1 MTPEV
6 TIWESP
12 YLKGWDGT
20 LESLE
25 ELTPCPV
32 RGLLEALED
41 EYTTDAHCW
50 PGRLVGADGEH
61 PTSIARLRK
70 DSLKALSEQGFTV
83 EMTALFID
91 VDNAAAHKN
100 NEPASD
106 EWFAEHQALVAKLP
120 WANTAGIYRSRGGY
134 RLVWRLREP
143 MNIDTFLAYAKAFRA
158 ELRCAGIEADE
169 LVDWGRSYRL
179 PKVVRQGKNQRLF
192 MDFSRLGDLN
202 WTMSSG
208 SSKDARKTGSGVF
221 AGVGAARSPGQ
232 QYKVPAKI
240 TQNRNSELVRLV
252 GSLHRSGLTPE
263 AILAAVRTT
272 NEQQCEPPLPD
283 EEIVHMVESST
294 SWSPPQ
300 TYQVVAHALRQ
311 RVVESTPPAAVP
323 TVAPAASVRE
333 VPTGGG
339 GPQPE
344 DGDDPAEQTSSPATP
359 AKTSPLASLLRVP
372 GEARARVLK
381 EMEQTQAAEAKASPA
396 ALRQSRAAGGPAG
409 RGDFLLDAKW
419 AIDYHGLPV
428 GPRRIG
434 VLVNRTT
441 PASGPTS
448 AARFASD
455 SDQDLAEHVL
465 TEMEREDY
473 ITVFDLGD
481 LWRYHPDMG
490 YWRRVPDAVLESMV
504 MSLHGEPVL
513 TMKGDSRPL
522 LLSNAK
528 IEAVANVVRRAASA
542 QGFYEDQVPGVA
554 CENGFATVQDGR
566 VVVLAHNPQHRSL
579 FGLPIRAEENATPEL
594 FLQYL
599 RQCFRD
605 DVDGEEKI
613 KVLQEFTGAALM
625 GMSTK
630 YQKGLMLVGHGANG
644 KSTFQTIITAL
655 FPTNAVTAVPPQE
668 MDNEYRR
675 AMLAGSR
682 INMVSELPES
692 DILASEAIKAMISG
706 DQVVGRHI
714 REAPFAFRPVA
725 GHIFSA
731 NNLPAVT
738 DMTDGF
744 FRRWLIISWD
754 RRFSTAEQDK
764 RLSDRVIGTEL
775 GSILSWAL
783 QGAARLLEQDAYT
796 ETASMRTNVQEWR
809 ESTDQVSSW
818 LHARYVWPPIP
829 GHTTAMYS
837 AATLYEDFSRWAA
850 MNGHKTM
857 TSTKWGRRMKLLDV
871 PCTRKNNG
879 LHYQLERQVFVL
891 PGQSTAE

>member
-1 MTPEV
+1 MG
-6 TIWESP
+6 I
-12 YLKGWDGT
+12 
-20 LESLE
+20 
-25 ELTPCPV
+25 
-32 RGLLEALED
+32 
-41 EYTTDAHCW
+41 DA
-50 PGRLVGADGEH
+50 
-61 PTSIARLRK
+61 
-70 DSLKALSEQGFTV
+70 
-83 EMTALFID
+83 
-91 VDNAAAHKN
+91 
-100 NEPASD
+100 
-106 EWFAEHQALVAKLP
+106 
-120 WANTAGIYRSRGGY
+120 
-134 RLVWRLREP
+134 
-143 MNIDTFLAYAKAFRA
+143 FLAYAKAFRA

-179 PKVVRQGKNQRLF
+179 PKVVRGGKNQRLF
-192 MDFSRLGDLN
+192 TDFSRLGNLN
-202 WTMSSG
+202 WSMPTG
-208 SSKDARKTGSGVF
+208 GSKDTRKTGSGAF
-221 AGVGAARSPGQ
+221 AGIGAVKATGQ

-252 GSLHRSGLTPE
+252 GSLHRNGLTPE

-300 TYQVVAHALRQ
+300 TYQAVAHAMRQ
-311 RVVESTPPAAVP
+311 RVVESASTVVQQATKATQTTP
-323 TVAPAASVRE
+323 RL
-333 VPTGGG
+333 GGG
-339 GPQPE
+339 AKPENEFDEPEETPTPRLEDELAGPEAAPPPPS
-344 DGDDPAEQTSSPATP
+344 PAKSSPLTA
-359 AKTSPLASLLRVP
+359 LLRVP
-372 GEARARVLK
+372 GEARDRVLK
-381 EMEQTQAAEAKASPA
+381 EMATAEAAEAKAAPA
-396 ALRQSRAAGGPAG
+396 AMRQNRAAGPAG

-434 VLVNRTT
+434 VLVNRMTQ
-441 PASGPTS
+441 ASGPTS
-448 AARFASD
+448 APRFASD
-455 SDQDLAEHVL
+455 SDQDIAEHVL
-465 TEMEREDY
+465 VEMERENY

-481 LWRYHPDMG
+481 LWRYHPDLG
-490 YWRRVPDAVLESMV
+490 YWRRVPDAVVEALI

-513 TMKGDSRPL
+513 TMKGDPRPL

-566 VVVLAHNPQHRSL
+566 VVVIDHDPHHHCL

-605 DVDGEEKI
+605 DTDCEEKI

-655 FPTNAVTAVPPQE
+655 FPKNAVTAVPPQE

-783 QGAARLLEQDAYT
+783 RGAARLLERDAYT

-818 LHARYVWPPIP
+818 LHARYVWPPTP
-829 GHTTAMYS
+829 GNPTGLFS
-837 AATLYEDFSRWAA
+837 SATLYEDFSRWAA

-871 PCTRKNNG
+871 PHSRKETG
-879 LHYQLERQVFVL
+879 MYYLLERRALVL
-891 PGQSTAE
+891 PGQSPEGK

>member
-12 YLKGWDGT
+12 FIKGWDGRVET
-20 LESLE
+20 LGD
-25 ELTPCPV
+25 LTPCPV
-32 RGLLEALED
+32 VGLVEALD
-41 EYTTDAHCW
+41 GEYPTDAHCW
-50 PGRLVGADGEH
+50 PGRLIDNDGEYP
-61 PTSIARLRK
+61 PTITRLRK
-70 DSLKALSEQGFTV
+70 DCLTELAKQGFKI

-91 VDNAAAHKN
+91 VDNAEAHRTLA
-100 NEPASD
+100 PASD
-106 EWFAEHQALVAKLP
+106 EWFAAQRALVAKLP
-120 WANTAGIYRSRGGY
+120 WATTAGIYRSRGGY
-134 RLVWRLREP
+134 RLVWRLSAP
-143 MNIDTFLAYAKAFRA
+143 MEIDHFIAYAKAFRA

-179 PKVVRQGKNQRLF
+179 PKVVRQGENQRLF
-192 MDFSRLGDLN
+192 HDFSQLGELR
-202 WTMSSG
+202 WTMPAG
-208 SSKDARKTGSGVF
+208 GAVSKKTGSGPF
-221 AGVGAARSPGQ
+221 SGVGGARSPNAK
-232 QYKVPAKI
+232 YKVPEKI
-240 TQNRNSELVRLV
+240 TQNRNAELTRLV
-252 GSLHRSGLTPE
+252 GSLHRSHLPAE
-263 AILAAVRTT
+263 AILSAIRTV
-272 NEQQCEPPLPD
+272 NEHQCVPPLPD
-283 EEIVHMVESST
+283 EELVHMVESST
-294 SWSPPQ
+294 SWSRPE
-300 TYQVVAHALRQ
+300 TYQAVAYAMRQ
-311 RVVESTPPAAVP
+311 RVEESHRATSDARDSASKPTDPPHEDAGTAKADEVVAATTEEK
-323 TVAPAASVRE
+323 TV
-333 VPTGGG
+333 T
-339 GPQPE
+339 
-344 DGDDPAEQTSSPATP
+344 TKSSPL
-359 AKTSPLASLLRVP
+359 KSLLAVP
-372 GEARARVLK
+372 GEARQRVLQ
-381 EMEQTQAAEAKASPA
+381 EMAATEAAEAKT
-396 ALRQSRAAGGPAG
+396 RRATPERSAPAG
-409 RGDFLLDAKW
+409 RGDFLLNAKW
-419 AIDYHGLPV
+419 ALDYSGLPV

-434 VLVNRTT
+434 TLVNRTNPIPT
-441 PASGPTS
+441 PTS
-448 AARFASD
+448 APRFASD
-455 SDQDLAEHVL
+455 CDQDLAEHVL
-465 TEMEREDY
+465 SEMERDDY

-481 LWRYHPDMG
+481 LWRYHPNLG
-490 YWRRVPDAVLESMV
+490 YWRRVPDAVIESLI
-504 MSLHGEPVL
+504 MSLNGEMVL
-513 TMKGDSRPL
+513 TMKGDPRPL

-554 CENGFATVQDGR
+554 CENGFATVKDGR
-566 VVVLAHNPQHRSL
+566 VVIVDHDPHHHCL

-605 DVDGEEKI
+605 DADGEEKI

-655 FPTNAVTAVPPQE
+655 FPKNAVTAVPPQE

-818 LHARYVWPPIP
+818 LHARYVWPSRPD
-829 GHTTAMYS
+829 GKVALYS
-837 AATLYEDFSRWAA
+837 AATLYEEFSRWAA
-850 MNGHKTM
+850 MNGHKMM
-857 TSTKWGRRMKLLDV
+857 TSNKWGRRMKLLDV
-871 PCTRKNNG
+871 PTERRNTG
-879 LHYQLERQVFVL
+879 VHYSLERKAALVS
-891 PGQSTAE
+891 P